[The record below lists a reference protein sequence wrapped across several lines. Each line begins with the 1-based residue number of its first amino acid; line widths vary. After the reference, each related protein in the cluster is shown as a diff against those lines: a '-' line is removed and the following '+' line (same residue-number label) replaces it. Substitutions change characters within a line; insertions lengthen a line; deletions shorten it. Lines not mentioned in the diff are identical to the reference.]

1 MSFWDRLKQ
10 EIKEKNTT
18 QAWLA
23 ATTGVSFGTLRKWLT
38 NKTMPNADQA
48 VAIAR
53 ALGVTVEYLVTGT
66 DSSDPWVREHA
77 WLIKHL
83 KELTDEQYPALE
95 QYVVALAVGNM
106 KARRQSGEMS
116 S

>member
-1 MSFWDRLKQ
+1 MSFWERLKQ

-66 DSSDPWVREHA
+66 DSSDPWVREHRE
-77 WLIKHL
+77 LIRDL
-83 KELTDEQYPALE
+83 KELSSDDLE
-95 QYVVALAVGNM
+95 KMSAQVHAVAEM
-106 KARRQSGEMS
+106 QRQPKS
-116 S
+116 SAS